1 MTEGLK
7 YNTEQQE
14 RKQSQNN
21 YNDSNPVLKIA
32 INNSA
37 NLEAFK
43 QHLFN
48 YLSLNTTRML
58 NLIN

>member
-1 MTEGLK
+1 MTEGLNIILSNRREAK
-7 YNTEQQE
+7 P
-14 RKQSQNN
+14 NN
-21 YNDSNPVLKIA
+21 YNDSNPILKIA

-43 QHLFN
+43 QHLSN
-48 YLSLNTTRML
+48 YLSLNTARML